1 MREPLGAELLLT
13 SVLQALIMMSAQ
25 GGYSILKQVNS
36 SERWKEAGESAA
48 KGFQCF
54 KNMAYNKNRN

>member
-1 MREPLGAELLLT
+1 MSEPLGAELLLT
-13 SVLQALIMMSAQ
+13 SVFQALIMMSTQ

-48 KGFQCF
+48 KGFQRF
-54 KNMAYNKNRN
+54 KNTAYDKNRN